1 MKKNFY
7 LSLFLLIPLMAFSQS
22 KTQQQAFSEASG
34 FLQKLNPTVTF
45 SQSSPAKAMT
55 QSSNSDK

>member
-22 KTQQQAFSEASG
+22 KTQQQAFSEASA

-45 SQSSPAKAMT
+45 SPAVQSLPMTMT
-55 QSSNSDK
+55 QSST